1 MGNRDEA
8 RRLLRRALEQDVNS
22 ETAWLWLASV
32 AESAEERIDNLERA
46 LRINPA
52 NERARKELDRLRAAA
67 LAAPVPVPQP
77 TPTPAVI
84 APQPA
89 PILIAPK
96 PRRAS
101 GPRLNPAL
109 LSFLGVV
116 AVGVVILI
124 ILPLSNTS
132 LQPTALPV
140 IVTPTSRLP
149 FSAQQL
155 TAYALSSTPPPR
167 VTIATL
173 PPAVVFNV
181 ASWTPEPSFTPVPS
195 FTPSPAPSPLDTL
208 TLAFAGEGRGRSAIG
223 LYTIRANGA
232 NEALLGKGSAR
243 AFDVAFAPDARHI
256 AYITDADGH
265 EQLAIADTDGSNERV
280 LTSFKGKFTRTP
292 SWNADGTQIAVTSDD
307 SGTDE
312 LYLVPAAGGS
322 AERLFTA
329 RTNSRD
335 PAFSPDGKRIAYAGD
350 PTGRGSYQIYGYDP
364 ETKKSAQLTEG
375 QGSNYSPAWSPDGSR
390 IAFISTRDG
399 RANVYLMNAQG
410 EDEQPL
416 TIGSGAEQ
424 RDPAFSPDGRWVAF
438 SSNREGGIFQIFVTT
453 LDGLLTR
460 QVTNTKTVSVGPCF
474 VPREG

>member
-8 RRLLRRALEQDVNS
+8 RRLLRLALEQDVNS

-32 AESAEERIDNLERA
+32 AESTEERIANLERA

-52 NERARKELDRLRAAA
+52 NERARKELDRVRAA
-67 LAAPVPVPQP
+67 VPIPQP
-77 TPTPAVI
+77 TAPASREVI
-84 APQPA
+84 PPPVAAAPLLVA
-89 PILIAPK
+89 PR
-96 PRRAS
+96 PRPAS
-101 GPRLNPAL
+101 GPRLSPAV
-109 LSFLGVV
+109 LSFLGII

-124 ILPLSNTS
+124 ILPLSNTPA
-132 LQPTALPV
+132 QPTPPFLP
-140 IVTPTSRLP
+140 PSATSRLP

-181 ASWTPEPSFTPVPS
+181 ASWTPEPSFTPLPS
-195 FTPSPAPSPLDTL
+195 YTPSPAPLPLDTL

-232 NEALLGKGSAR
+232 NEALLGKGNGR
-243 AFDVAFAPDARHI
+243 AFDVAFAPDARRI

-265 EQLAIADTDGSNERV
+265 EQLASADADGSNERV
-280 LTSFKGKFTRTP
+280 LTTFKGKFTRTP
-292 SWNADGTQIAVTSDD
+292 SWNADGTLIAVTSDD

-312 LYLVPAAGGS
+312 LYLVPAAGGK
-322 AERLFTA
+322 AERLFTE

-335 PAFSPDGKRIAYAGD
+335 PAFSPDGKRLAYAGD
-350 PTGRGSYQIYGYDP
+350 PTGRGSYQIYSYDL

-375 QGSNYSPAWSPDGSR
+375 QGSNYAPTWSPDSTR